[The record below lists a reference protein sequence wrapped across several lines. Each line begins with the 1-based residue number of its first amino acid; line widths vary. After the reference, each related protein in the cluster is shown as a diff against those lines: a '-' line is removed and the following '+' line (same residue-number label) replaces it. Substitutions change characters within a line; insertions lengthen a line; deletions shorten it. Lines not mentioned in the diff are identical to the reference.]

1 VISPRAM
8 RHWPLTVR
16 LTLFFS
22 LALAVIL
29 GAVAFAMGDQLD
41 SLIDRKDAAELRR
54 SVQIQQAILEKLQH
68 AQQPDTWQR
77 AWREQADRTD
87 RLAFRIID
95 PSGRIGSESP
105 DMVVP
110 QAAFPAPSSGMSVR
124 RWHTPQGVQPVEHLL
139 LTSFPVEFNKGE
151 RWVIEAAL
159 EVTKSREVVDT
170 FRTRLILFSCIAV
183 LVAGLLNWL
192 LARGG
197 LAPLR
202 AMRAEIERIN
212 AEQLNRRIGEHAWP
226 ADVRVLA
233 ETFDGM
239 LSRLE
244 TSFDQ
249 LTRFSSDVA
258 HEFRTPI
265 NNLVAAASVTLSRE
279 RPVAEYQ
286 ETLMVVVEEGERL
299 SRMISAMLFLARADN
314 AQQAMHRERLSA
326 RDELDKVAEFF
337 DALAESQQINLTVT
351 GDGTLFADPLLVRRA
366 LSNLIANALRY
377 TPSGGTV
384 RLAVN
389 QRAGALCLSVRDS
402 GSGIEARYL
411 PQLFDRF
418 FRADAARSGSES
430 SGLGLA
436 VVRSIM
442 ELHGGTVEV
451 DSRLGEGAFF
461 TLVFPAVADS
471 LS

>member
-1 VISPRAM
+1 
-8 RHWPLTVR
+8 
-16 LTLFFS
+16 
-22 LALAVIL
+22 
-29 GAVAFAMGDQLD
+29 
-41 SLIDRKDAAELRR
+41 
-54 SVQIQQAILEKLQH
+54 
-68 AQQPDTWQR
+68 
-77 AWREQADRTD
+77 
-87 RLAFRIID
+87 
-95 PSGRIGSESP
+95 
-105 DMVVP
+105 
-110 QAAFPAPSSGMSVR
+110 
-124 RWHTPQGVQPVEHLL
+124 
-139 LTSFPVEFNKGE
+139 
-151 RWVIEAAL
+151 
-159 EVTKSREVVDT
+159 
-170 FRTRLILFSCIAV
+170 
-183 LVAGLLNWL
+183 
-192 LARGG
+192 
-197 LAPLR
+197 
-202 AMRAEIERIN
+202 
-212 AEQLNRRIGEHAWP
+212 
-226 ADVRVLA
+226 
-233 ETFDGM
+233 
-239 LSRLE
+239 
-244 TSFDQ
+244 
-249 LTRFSSDVA
+249 
-258 HEFRTPI
+258 
-265 NNLVAAASVTLSRE
+265 
-279 RPVAEYQ
+279 
-286 ETLMVVVEEGERL
+286 MVVVEEGERL

-377 TPSGGTV
+377 TPSGGIV
-384 RLAVN
+384 RLAAN

-471 LS
+471 LN